1 MLLLRRHLRPI
12 WPELKQI
19 SGWLQRCLPEVDHPF
34 WCRFRSFQQLSLE
47 LQTLTELLQAVT
59 SHKVSVPI
67 QMLQRAADA
76 HRRLTQELKLLQE
89 LRRLWDESADLEAP
103 PATAMRTMRKS
114 VAGGGGGGIRRV
126 CECWVV
132 TREHARVGA
141 FGAAMTERIE
151 DLPMT
156 SSEHLNIELD
166 SDGFLEFVSEEAED
180 ARSDLSS
187 WNLVTSDLGGEDW
200 FPVGDDDESP
210 ASTGL
215 SGGGTPTA
223 QFLRGEGEGDEGDEA
238 LISVE
243 GGLKEVEVIPAPE
256 KTLKTLVG
264 PLTIDGVDFSAVSFL
279 LGEWVDSLGHCVS
292 VVARDEQSAKAR
304 ISWDHK
310 NQKKTK
316 LWKTFLKI
324 YREEGRWICGNGRL
338 LSADVGRVQWQRED
352 GRCTEWIRT
361 LPASRAFLSAYVRPC
376 AQ

>member
-1 MLLLRRHLRPI
+1 
-12 WPELKQI
+12 
-19 SGWLQRCLPEVDHPF
+19 
-34 WCRFRSFQQLSLE
+34 
-47 LQTLTELLQAVT
+47 
-59 SHKVSVPI
+59 
-67 QMLQRAADA
+67 
-76 HRRLTQELKLLQE
+76 
-89 LRRLWDESADLEAP
+89 
-103 PATAMRTMRKS
+103 
-114 VAGGGGGGIRRV
+114 
-126 CECWVV
+126 
-132 TREHARVGA
+132 
-141 FGAAMTERIE
+141 MTERIE